1 MMTNMKQISGN
12 NFPAHILVIEDD
24 VEIRTLM
31 RGHLQRAGWRV
42 SLANDGREADTL
54 LAANKIDLVLLD
66 LMLPGEDGLSIC
78 RRLRAISTVP
88 ILIVSAKGDDLDR
101 VIGLEVGAD
110 DYMSKPF
117 NPRELEARIKAML
130 RRSQMNANTQRH
142 QADKLFFDD
151 WCLDIRARQLL
162 WQSDVQVHLTP
173 AEFDLLRVF
182 CERPRLVL
190 SREQLLDLTHGRNLN
205 ATDRSVDILVSRLR
219 RKLEN
224 GQRKKLIHTVRSGG
238 YEFLA
243 DVHENLALSKLPL

>member
-1 MMTNMKQISGN
+1 MRAMKQISDN
-12 NFPAHILVIEDD
+12 KFPAHILVIEDD
-24 VEIRTLM
+24 HEIRALV
-31 RGHLQRAGWRV
+31 RNHLNRAGWKV
-42 SLANDGREADTL
+42 SLARDGREADSI
-54 LAANKIDLVLLD
+54 LAASKIDVVLLD

-88 ILIVSAKGDDLDR
+88 IMIVSAKGDDVDR

-130 RRSQMNANTQRH
+130 RRSQMVMQQQVV

-162 WQSDVQVHLTP
+162 WQGDVQVHLTP

-182 CERPRLVL
+182 VERPGLVL
-190 SREQLLDLTHGRNLN
+190 SRDQLLELTPGRNMN
-205 ATDRSVDILVSRLR
+205 ATGRSVDILVSRLR

-224 GQRKKLIHTVRSGG
+224 GDRKKLIHTVRTGG

-243 DVHENLALSKLPL
+243 DVREESVA